1 MVWGMETLSAELL
14 SSGNFLLFR
23 AACRTWT
30 SWREELRPQKRG
42 QWCGGHKF
50 WRSAG
55 LLNDMIWIDMVCY
68 STLITLIHIS
78 DHLKNCLVMFG
89 GDAAFFWSER
99 YQVAVQKDKIPN
111 ARDERCNIFN
121 HPKRVAVEVQ
131 SLNFLGLVAWEGPE
145 GPDLRIPRIYFDDTP
160 IPIQFPSLPTASHL
174 DVSRV
179 DAASGLL
186 EKAVEKRAS
195 LALLGDA
202 DKKVREHG
210 LSTENAWYE
219 SHCTNCADLIDEFH
233 TCRSTRS
240 LSYPPLQDIV
250 LY

>member
-1 MVWGMETLSAELL
+1 M
-14 SSGNFLLFR
+14 
-23 AACRTWT
+23 
-30 SWREELRPQKRG
+30 
-42 QWCGGHKF
+42 
-50 WRSAG
+50 
-55 LLNDMIWIDMVCY
+55 
-68 STLITLIHIS
+68 
-78 DHLKNCLVMFG
+78 
-89 GDAAFFWSER
+89 
-99 YQVAVQKDKIPN
+99 
-111 ARDERCNIFN
+111 
-121 HPKRVAVEVQ
+121 
-131 SLNFLGLVAWEGPE
+131 LVAWEGPE
-145 GPDLRIPRIYFDDTP
+145 VPDLRIPRIYFDDTP

-219 SHCTNCADLIDEFH
+219 SHCTNCADWIDEFR